1 VTSLLEILNV
11 CGASCRQTKEELL
24 IDPRPMSSRPVGAE
38 RMKKTRAS
46 VGMLGSMLARFGK
59 AEIAYPGGCVIGSR
73 PIDLHLAALEQMGVT
88 FEEKNDTITG
98 IHHTLH
104 GAEIRLRAAS
114 VGATQ
119 NIMMAAATAQGITTI
134 KNAAREPEVVCLGR
148 FLNEMGAKIKGLGS
162 PHVQIEGVHSLH
174 GGTFEIPPDRIVA
187 GTYLLAACASG
198 GKLLLEHAQAEEL
211 ADPIDKM
218 RQMGA
223 DILCRGTQIFIDAS
237 EPLHKLPYVCTEGYP
252 GFPTDLQSA
261 LLSTYCM
268 ASGDGTIEEQ
278 IFENRFQTAYE
289 LRRMGAEIEISGQKA
304 FLKGR
309 QPLEGCLVHAADLRC
324 GSALLIAAVCA
335 KGQTVIEQ
343 ADCIGRGYEDIV
355 RDFRAMG
362 CHCTWEEE

>member
-1 VTSLLEILNV
+1 VTALLEILSG
-11 CGASCRQTKEELL
+11 CGASCSQTKEELL
-24 IDPRPMSSRPVGAE
+24 IDPESMRSRPVGAE
-38 RMKKTRAS
+38 WMKKTRAS
-46 VGMLGSMLARFGK
+46 IGLLGSMLARFGK
-59 AEIAYPGGCVIGSR
+59 AEIAYPGGCVIGRR
-73 PIDLHLAALEQMGVT
+73 PVDLHLTALSQMGVT

-104 GAEIRLRAAS
+104 GAAIHLRVAS

-134 KNAAREPEVVCLGR
+134 ENAAREPEVVCLGR
-148 FLNEMGAKIKGLGS
+148 FLNEMGARIKGLGS
-162 PHVQIEGVHSLH
+162 SLVQIEGVHHLH

-198 GKLLLEHAQAEEL
+198 GKLLLEHAPVGEL

-223 DILCRGTQIFIDAS
+223 DILCRGSQIFINAS
-237 EPLHKLPYVCTEGYP
+237 APLHKLPYVCTEGYP

-261 LLSTYCM
+261 LLSAYCM
-268 ASGDGTIEEQ
+268 AKGDGTIEEK

-289 LRRMGAEIEISGQKA
+289 LQKMGAQIDIAGQKA
-304 FLKGR
+304 TIKGQ

-335 KGQTVIEQ
+335 NGQTMITQ
-343 ADCIGRGYEDIV
+343 ADCIRRGYEDIV

-362 CHCTWEEE
+362 CQCAWEEE